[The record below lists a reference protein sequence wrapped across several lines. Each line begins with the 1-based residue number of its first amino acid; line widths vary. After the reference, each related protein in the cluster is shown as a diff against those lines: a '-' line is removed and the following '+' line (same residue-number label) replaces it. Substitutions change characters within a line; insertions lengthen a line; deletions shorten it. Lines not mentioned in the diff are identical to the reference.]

1 MHATSLLNSWLE
13 RNAVIGHRT
22 RQNAL
27 LRVVEALLDGGKL
40 ALTHLGRARRGSAFV
55 KHHIKAVD
63 RLLGN
68 PHLHNERRGIYA
80 ALCSM
85 LLARAERP
93 VIVVDWCDCEL
104 GRELLI
110 LKAAVPIGGRAI
122 SVYEEVHPLRR
133 YNNPRTHR
141 RFLQH
146 LHQMVP
152 VHCRPIVVTDAGFRG
167 PWFRDV
173 EAFGWDWIGR
183 IRNSIKVFQPETQ
196 RWCDIRSLYRE
207 ATPRVR
213 HIGLRCLS
221 PRHRYWFRLYLVR
234 AYQRRPGRPRK
245 RKLYSSNDGLY
256 RRLHRAPWLLATS
269 LPHHRGAGNLIK
281 RAYTRRMEIE
291 ETFRD
296 LKSHRWGFALRYAQT
311 KNPKR
316 LEMLLLIAALATF
329 ILWLLGLATK
339 ARQWERHFQANT
351 ERRRSVL
358 STVFLGRELLRNHRL
373 KINPGELN
381 HSIQWLPSLVATHG
395 ELT

>member
-1 MHATSLLNSWLE
+1 MHAISLLNSWLE

-22 RQNAL
+22 RQCAL

-40 ALTHLGRARRGSAFV
+40 ALTHLGRARRGNAFI

-68 PHLHNERRGIYA
+68 PHLHNERRGIYS
-80 ALCSM
+80 ALGTM
-85 LLARAERP
+85 LLARTQRP
-93 VIVVDWCDCEL
+93 IIVVDWCDCEL

-122 SVYEEVHPLRR
+122 SVYEEVHPIRR

-141 RFLQH
+141 RFLQRFH
-146 LHQMVP
+146 ETVP
-152 VHCRPIVVTDAGFRG
+152 VHCKPIIVTDAGFRG
-167 PWFRDV
+167 PWFREV
-173 EAFGWDWIGR
+173 EALGWDWIGR
-183 IRNSIKVFQPETQ
+183 IRNTIKYLQPETGC
-196 RWCDIRSLYRE
+196 WMDVRSLYRE
-207 ATPRVR
+207 ATPRIR
-213 HIGLRCLS
+213 HLGLHCLS
-221 PRHRYWFRLYLVR
+221 PRHRYCFRLYLVR

-245 RKLYSSNDGLY
+245 RKLYSSNDRLY

-269 LPHHRGAGNLIK
+269 LPHHRGAGALIK
-281 RAYTRRMEIE
+281 RAYARRMEIE

-316 LEMLLLIAALATF
+316 LEILLLIALLATF

-339 ARQWERHFQANT
+339 ARRWERHFQANT

-358 STVFLGRELLRNHRL
+358 STVFLGREVLRNHRL
-373 KINPGELN
+373 TLTLGELA
-381 HSIQWLPSLVATHG
+381 HSIRRLKSLVATHG
-395 ELT
+395 TLA

>member
-1 MHATSLLNSWLE
+1 MHAISLLNSWLE

-22 RQNAL
+22 RQSAL

-40 ALTHLGRARRGSAFV
+40 ALTHLGRARRGNAFI

-68 PHLHNERRGIYA
+68 PHLQKERQGIYA

-85 LLARAERP
+85 LLARAQRP
-93 VIVVDWCDCEL
+93 IIVVDWCDCEL

-133 YNNPRTHR
+133 YNSPRTHR
-141 RFLQH
+141 QFLRRF
-146 LHQMVP
+146 HQMVP
-152 VHCRPIVVTDAGFRG
+152 AQCHPIIVTDAGFRG

-173 EAFGWDWIGR
+173 EALGWDWIGR
-183 IRNSIKVFQPETQ
+183 IRNSIKYFHPETQ
-196 RWCDIRSLYRE
+196 RWCDIRTLYRE
-207 ATPRVR
+207 ATPTVR

-245 RKLYSSNDGLY
+245 RKLYSSNDRLY

-269 LPHHRGAGNLIK
+269 LPHHRRAGALIK

-316 LEMLLLIAALATF
+316 LESLLLIAVLATF

-339 ARQWERHFQANT
+339 AQKWERHFQANT

-373 KINPGELN
+373 TISPSELN
-381 HSIQWLPSLVATHG
+381 QSIQWLPSLVATHG
-395 ELT
+395 E